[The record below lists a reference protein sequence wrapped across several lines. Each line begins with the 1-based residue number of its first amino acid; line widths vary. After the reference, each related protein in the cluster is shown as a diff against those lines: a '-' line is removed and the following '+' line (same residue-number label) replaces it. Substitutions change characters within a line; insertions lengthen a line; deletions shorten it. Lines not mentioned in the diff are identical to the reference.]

1 MMDTVEVEI
10 LDEAIIITKVN
21 SRGEKTKRV
30 RCKPGYKLNSNG
42 TSCVPIPGGEKAT
55 KRIAIRKALR
65 TKASE
70 GDALKKRTNRKRIR
84 AMKKRKALGL

>member
-1 MMDTVEVEI
+1 MNKVEVEI
-10 LDEAIIITKVN
+10 IGEAIIITKVN

-30 RCKPGYKLNSNG
+30 RCKPGYKLNDTG
-42 TSCVPIPGGEKAT
+42 TSCVPISGGDKTT

-65 TKASE
+65 TKAAE
-70 GDALKKRTNRKRIR
+70 GDALKRRTNRKRIR